1 MDLISVK
8 REYRNRKNIVI
19 AISVLIVI
27 IVFVWLGLKINSNT
41 QNDITKTAETE
52 KNETIQEAEQEEQ
65 RKQEEAKKEEERK
78 AKLPQ
83 LTDEGRN
90 NLENIYHSDTK
101 RVFLTFDDGPSK
113 TVTPVVL
120 DTLKKENIK
129 ATFFLLGS
137 RVELEPE
144 LVKREYNEGHY
155 LASHG
160 YTHVYSQIYAS
171 PQSVIDEYNR
181 SVTAIRNA
189 IGEQEYNPHLF
200 RYPGGYWGG
209 KYAEVKKQAKQLLD
223 QNNILHID
231 WNALTSDAAGAK
243 TTEQFI
249 AELNKTVPKHNSIVV
264 LMHDAGN
271 KTATA
276 NALPTIIKY
285 FRDQGFEFENFYSII
300 K

>member
-52 KNETIQEAEQEEQ
+52 KNETIQEEEQEEQ

-90 NLENIYHSDTK
+90 NLKNIYHSETK
-101 RVFLTFDDGPSK
+101 RVFLTFDDGPSR

-120 DTLKKENIK
+120 DTLKSENIK

-137 RVELEPE
+137 RVELDPD
-144 LVKREYNEGHY
+144 LVKREYDEGHY
-155 LASHG
+155 IASHG
-160 YTHVYSQIYAS
+160 YSHVYSQIYAT
-171 PQSVIDEYNR
+171 PQSVLDEYNK

-200 RYPGGYWGG
+200 RFPGGYWGG
-209 KYAEVKKQAKQLLD
+209 KYAEVKKQAEQILE
-223 QNNILHID
+223 QNNVLHID

-249 AELNKTVPKHNSIVV
+249 AELEKTVPKHNSVVV

-271 KTATA
+271 KQATA

-285 FRDQGFEFENFYSII
+285 FRDKGFEFENFYSII

>member
-1 MDLISVK
+1 MDLISIRRK
-8 REYRNRKNIVI
+8 YRNIRNIII
-19 AISVLIVI
+19 AICILVLVI
-27 IVFVWLGLKINSNT
+27 IFGLVIKELNKKSKYQKVYTSYENQIKQLQGGQQEGEEHKT
-41 QNDITKTAETE
+41 QEQK
-52 KNETIQEAEQEEQ
+52 EAE
-65 RKQEEAKKEEERK
+65 KK

-83 LTDEGRN
+83 LTQEGKS

-101 RVFLTFDDGPSK
+101 RVFLTFDDGPSE

-137 RVELEPE
+137 RVELNPE

-160 YTHVYSQIYAS
+160 YSHVYSQIYAS

-189 IGEQEYNPHLF
+189 IGEQQYNPHLF
-200 RYPGGYWGG
+200 RFPGGYWGG

-223 QNNILHID
+223 ENHILHID

-249 AELNKTVPKHNSIVV
+249 AELEKTVPKHNSVVV

-271 KTATA
+271 KQATA

-285 FRDQGFEFENFYSII
+285 FRDKGFEFENFYSII

>member
-1 MDLISVK
+1 MDLISIRRK
-8 REYRNRKNIVI
+8 YRNIRNIII
-19 AISVLIVI
+19 AICILVLVI
-27 IVFVWLGLKINSNT
+27 IFGLVIKELNKKSKYQKVYTSYENQIKQLQGGQQEGEEHKT
-41 QNDITKTAETE
+41 QEQK
-52 KNETIQEAEQEEQ
+52 EAE
-65 RKQEEAKKEEERK
+65 KK

-83 LTDEGRN
+83 LTQEGKS

-101 RVFLTFDDGPSK
+101 RVFLTFDDGPSE

-137 RVELEPE
+137 RVELNPE

-160 YTHVYSQIYAS
+160 YSHVYSQIYAS

-223 QNNILHID
+223 ENDILHID

-249 AELNKTVPKHNSIVV
+249 AELEKTVPKHNSVVV

-271 KTATA
+271 KQATA

-285 FRDQGFEFENFYSII
+285 FRDRGFEFENFYSII

>member
-1 MDLISVK
+1 MDLISIRRK
-8 REYRNRKNIVI
+8 YKNIRNIII
-19 AISVLIVI
+19 AICILVLVI
-27 IVFVWLGLKINSNT
+27 IFGLVIKELNKKSKYQKVYTSYENQIKQLQGS
-41 QNDITKTAETE
+41 DDEMHVSL
-52 KNETIQEAEQEEQ
+52 EES
-65 RKQEEAKKEEERK
+65 KS
-78 AKLPQ
+78 KLPQ
-83 LTDEGRN
+83 LTEEGKN

-160 YTHVYSQIYAS
+160 YSHVYSQIYAS
-171 PQSVIDEYNR
+171 PQSVIDEYNI

-200 RYPGGYWGG
+200 RFPGGYWGG

-223 QNNILHID
+223 ENDILHID

-249 AELNKTVPKHNSIVV
+249 AELEKTVPKHNSVVV

-271 KTATA
+271 KQATA

-285 FRDQGFEFENFYSII
+285 FRDRGFEFENFYSII

>member
-1 MDLISVK
+1 MDLISIRRK
-8 REYRNRKNIVI
+8 YRNIRNIII
-19 AISVLIVI
+19 AICILVLVI
-27 IVFVWLGLKINSNT
+27 IFGLVIKELNKKSKYQKIYTSYENQIKQLQGGQQEGEEHKT
-41 QNDITKTAETE
+41 QEQK
-52 KNETIQEAEQEEQ
+52 EAE
-65 RKQEEAKKEEERK
+65 KK

-83 LTDEGRN
+83 LTQEGKS

-101 RVFLTFDDGPSK
+101 RVFLTFDDGPSE

-137 RVELEPE
+137 RVELNPE

-160 YTHVYSQIYAS
+160 YSHVYSQIYAS

-223 QNNILHID
+223 ENDILHID

-249 AELNKTVPKHNSIVV
+249 AELEKTVPKHNSVVV

-271 KTATA
+271 KQATA

-285 FRDQGFEFENFYSII
+285 FRDKGFEFENFYSII